1 MSHSLQISTTKA
13 WRKVLDNCFL
23 SAIDFTISSNNYQRE
38 KQQMK
43 IGRIVYKFG
52 DSHFELTRQ
61 ITYANKLRKQ
71 EK

>member
-23 SAIDFTISSNNYQRE
+23 SAIDFMISSNNYQRE

-52 DSHFELTRQ
+52 NSHF
-61 ITYANKLRKQ
+61 
-71 EK
+71 